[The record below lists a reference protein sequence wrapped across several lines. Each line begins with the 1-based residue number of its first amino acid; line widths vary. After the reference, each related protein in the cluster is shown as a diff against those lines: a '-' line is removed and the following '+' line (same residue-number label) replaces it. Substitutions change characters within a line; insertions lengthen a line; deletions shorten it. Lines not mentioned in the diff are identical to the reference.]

1 MTEDN
6 LDNQRIKWWQE
17 ARFGMFIHWGLYAV
31 PAGVWQGDEI
41 PGIGEWI
48 MNRARIPLE
57 EYRKLAEEFNPVKFD
72 AKEVVNLAKEAGMKY
87 LVITAKHH
95 DGFAMYDSKVSDYDI
110 VDATPYGKDPMK
122 ALAQECKK
130 AGIKLC
136 FYYSQAQDWAD
147 PDAAGNDWDFP
158 DEDKKDFGHYLE
170 NKVKPQL
177 KELLTQYGPIGLI
190 WFDTPVKITKEQSFD
205 LKEFVH
211 KIQPDC
217 LVSGRVGH
225 DVGDYGSMG
234 DNEIPVGKLEGN
246 WETPATM
253 NDTWGFKKYDD
264 NWKSTEELLY
274 LLVDLASKGVNYLL
288 NIGPTAEG
296 EIPEPSIKRLKEIG
310 SWLQDNGEAIYGTK
324 ASPFSY
330 EFNWGRIT
338 QKPGKLYLLLTEW
351 PAADFTLDGIRNKIK
366 DVKMLKSGVK
376 VKFEQSHQGN
386 LDQHILKLYLNQDLP
401 DESISVIELEIE
413 GEADVDDSPKQGP
426 DNIIVLPSHLSQLH
440 GEEINIS
447 RGGYTKWHNVS
458 EWLEWEFKVFTP
470 GKFKVKVHTT
480 SRANREWIGGHE
492 ISLQLGDKRL
502 TGITEAGEEIKNPRN
517 LHATEMAHDLG
528 ELVIEEKGL
537 HKLRLNAEKINDKS
551 LLGLAVTQVIL
562 VPVK

>member
-1 MTEDN
+1 MTEGN
-6 LDNQRIKWWQE
+6 LDDLRIKWWQE

-31 PAGVWQGDEI
+31 PAGVWQGKEI

-48 MNRARIPLE
+48 MNRARIPLK
-57 EYRKLAEEFNPVKFD
+57 EYSKLAEEFNPVKFE
-72 AKEVVNLAKEAGMKY
+72 AKKVVNLAKEAGMKY
-87 LVITAKHH
+87 IVITAKHH
-95 DGFAMYDSKVSDYDI
+95 DGFAMYDSKVSYYDL

-190 WFDTPVKITKEQSFD
+190 WFDTPVKITKEQSLD

-225 DVGDYGSMG
+225 GVGDYGSMG

-330 EFNWGRIT
+330 EFNWGRII

-351 PAADFTLDGIRNKIK
+351 PAADFILAGIRNKIK
-366 DVKMLKSGVK
+366 DVKLLKSGVK
-376 VKFEQSHQGN
+376 IKFEQSHQDD
-386 LDQHILKLYLNQDLP
+386 LDQHILKLYLNRDAP

-413 GEADVDDSPKQGP
+413 GEADGDNSPKQGP
-426 DNIIVLPSHLSQLH
+426 DNTIVLPSHLAQLH

-447 RGGYTKWHNVS
+447 RGGYTQWHNISDWV
-458 EWLEWEFKVFTP
+458 EWEFKVFTP
-470 GKFKVKVHTT
+470 GKFKVKVNTT

-502 TGITEAGEEIKNPRN
+502 TGVTEAGEEIKNPRN